1 MLRNSFP
8 GLAHYSNGLC
18 RERDIRHRRVKMECL
33 QAGRQRV
40 VYLITYSRA
49 DVVKFPSKESFSNAV
64 LQAWQNF
71 GVRVVQW
78 VTCIEA
84 HHNTDNAE
92 TGQEMN
98 LYHYHMAIKL
108 EKRVRWFQVRKYLD
122 ENFGIKVNFSDNHT
136 TYYSAY
142 RYVTKEDKDALHS
155 PCHPDLTD
163 VPPQTESAVATKK
176 RKAKAKQQRRKS
188 KKRGGDRLSTFDVCQ
203 LVQAR
208 SISSR
213 LELVSLAAAQVREG
227 KTALAEF
234 IANRGSKAVDE
245 AIQLAKEFAEAE
257 TRLNRSKKT
266 RIELLEEE
274 LTGECIEGCE
284 GRWLRAAEE
293 LLQRHEI
300 EKRSFCNAIYS
311 ALEKGRGKY
320 RNVYIH
326 GPANCGKSFIVSP
339 LKVIYQAFSN
349 PATGSFAWIAAEEA
363 EIIYLNDFRWH
374 PKIIAWADFLQAL
387 EGDTVHLPAP
397 KNLCSKDVEL
407 SKDTPFFAT
416 SDAPL
421 VLVKGGA
428 IDRVNTEMMS
438 CRWVFFNFWKQ
449 IPHAEQED
457 IPPCRFCFAKFI
469 LRDLR
474 G

>member
-1 MLRNSFP
+1 M
-8 GLAHYSNGLC
+8 
-18 RERDIRHRRVKMECL
+18 
-33 QAGRQRV
+33 
-40 VYLITYSRA
+40 
-49 DVVKFPSKESFSNAV
+49 
-64 LQAWQNF
+64 
-71 GVRVVQW
+71 QW

-84 HHNTDNAE
+84 HHNTDNGE
-92 TGQEMN
+92 HGQDMN

-108 EKRVRWFQVRKYLD
+108 EERVRWFQVRKYLE

-136 TYYSAY
+136 TYHSAY
-142 RYVTKEDKDALHS
+142 RYVTKEDNDALHS
-155 PCHPDLTD
+155 PSHPHLTD

-188 KKRGGDRLSTFDVCQ
+188 KKRGGDRLSTFDVFQ
-203 LVQAR
+203 LVQAK

-213 LELVSLAAAQVREG
+213 LELVSLAAAQVEEG
-227 KTALAEF
+227 KTTLAEF

-257 TRLNRSKKT
+257 TRLNRSRKSRT
-266 RIELLEEE
+266 ELLEEE
-274 LTGECIEGCE
+274 LNGECIDGCE
-284 GRWLRAAEE
+284 GRWLKGAKQ
-293 LLQRHEI
+293 LLHRHEI
-300 EKRSFCNAIYS
+300 EKRSFCNAIYN

-349 PATGSFAWIAAEEA
+349 PATGSFAWIGAEEA
-363 EIIYLNDFRWH
+363 EI
-374 PKIIAWADFLQAL
+374 
-387 EGDTVHLPAP
+387 PAP
-397 KNLCSKDVEL
+397 KNLCSKDVEP

-428 IDRVNTEMMS
+428 MDRVNTEKMN
-438 CRWVFFNFWKQ
+438 CRWVFFHFWKQ

-457 IPPCRFCFAKFI
+457 IPPRRFCFAKFI
-469 LRDLR
+469 LRDVR
-474 G
+474 D

>member
-1 MLRNSFP
+1 
-8 GLAHYSNGLC
+8 
-18 RERDIRHRRVKMECL
+18 MECL

-203 LVQAR
+203 LVQAK

-274 LTGECIEGCE
+274 LTGE
-284 GRWLRAAEE
+284 
-293 LLQRHEI
+293 
-300 EKRSFCNAIYS
+300 
-311 ALEKGRGKY
+311 GKY

-349 PATGSFAWIAAEEA
+349 PATGSFAWIGAEEA

-397 KNLCSKDVEL
+397 KNLCSKDIEL

-421 VLVKGGA
+421 VLVKRGA

-438 CRWVFFNFWKQ
+438 CRWVFFHFWKQ

-457 IPPCRFCFAKFI
+457 IPRVDFASQNLF
-469 LRDLR
+469 
-474 G
+474 

>member
-1 MLRNSFP
+1 MLSFF
-8 GLAHYSNGLC
+8 L
-18 RERDIRHRRVKMECL
+18 K
-33 QAGRQRV
+33 
-40 VYLITYSRA
+40 
-49 DVVKFPSKESFSNAV
+49 KSFSNAV

-84 HHNTDNAE
+84 HQNTDNAE

-108 EKRVRWFQVRKYLD
+108 EKGVRWFQVRKYLD

-142 RYVTKEDKDALHS
+142 RYVTKEDKDALHL
-155 PCHPDLTD
+155 PCDPALTD

-176 RKAKAKQQRRKS
+176 RKAKAKQQRRNS
-188 KKRGGDRLSTFDVCQ
+188 KKRGGDRLSTFDVCE
-203 LVQAR
+203 LVQAK

-284 GRWLRAAEE
+284 GRWLTATEE

-300 EKRSFCNAIYS
+300 EKCSFCNAIYS

-326 GPANCGKSFIVSP
+326 GPAKCGKSFIVSP

-349 PATGSFAWIAAEEA
+349 PATGSFCLDRCAEEA
-363 EIIYLNDFRWH
+363 EIICLNDFRWH

-387 EGDTVHLPAP
+387 EGDTVHLLAP
-397 KNLCSKDVEL
+397 KNLCSKDIEL

>member
-1 MLRNSFP
+1 MGGAARVHVMRHSFP
-8 GLAHYSNGLC
+8 GLEFFSYGL
-18 RERDIRHRRVKMECL
+18 VNMECL

-78 VTCIEA
+78 VMCIEA
-84 HHNTDNAE
+84 HHNTDNGE
-92 TGQEMN
+92 HEQNMN

-108 EKRVRWFQVRKYLD
+108 EKRVRWFQVRKYLE
-122 ENFGIKVNFSDNHT
+122 ENFGIKVNFSDNHP

-142 RYVTKEDKDALHS
+142 RYMTKEDNDALHS
-155 PCHPDLTD
+155 PSHPHLTD

-176 RKAKAKQQRRKS
+176 RKAKAK
-188 KKRGGDRLSTFDVCQ
+188 LT
-203 LVQAR
+203 
-208 SISSR
+208 
-213 LELVSLAAAQVREG
+213 AAKQ
-227 KTALAEF
+227 
-234 IANRGSKAVDE
+234 
-245 AIQLAKEFAEAE
+245 
-257 TRLNRSKKT
+257 
-266 RIELLEEE
+266 
-274 LTGECIEGCE
+274 
-284 GRWLRAAEE
+284 

-300 EKRSFCNAIYS
+300 EERSFCNAIYN

-339 LKVIYQAFSN
+339 LKVIYQVFSN
-349 PATGSFAWIAAEEA
+349 PATGSFAWIGAEEA
-363 EIIYLNDFRWH
+363 EFIYLNDFRWH
-374 PKIIAWADFLQAL
+374 PKIIAWPEFLQAL
-387 EGDTVHLPAP
+387 EGDTVHLPVP
-397 KNLCSKDVEL
+397 KNFCSKDIEL

-428 IDRVNTEMMS
+428 MDHVNTEMMN
-438 CRWVFFNFWKQ
+438 CRWVFFPFLEANTTCRTGGYP
-449 IPHAEQED
+449 PHVDFASQNL
-457 IPPCRFCFAKFI
+457 FC
-469 LRDLR
+469 LTCVTHVTPVDLA
-474 G
+474 